1 MLKKLIRIGNK
12 FSPGLQKII
21 RNVGWLAFEKLV
33 TIVLNLSI
41 GIYVIRY
48 LGAVNFGKLSY
59 CVSLVGMFGAIAK
72 LGLDSIVVRTLV
84 KEEESAPEILGTAFV
99 LKLISSLTTLILIT
113 CTVFTLNKDPQIYW
127 ITIVIALGLV
137 FRSAEVVDF
146 WFQSKVLSKSIV
158 VVRSIKLIISS
169 AAKLVFIFL
178 GLPLGAFVWLLL
190 ADEIIQ
196 AVGKVWIYS
205 KHTQLERKLIRTN
218 SLVISKPSSIRWK
231 PNYARAMKLL
241 EDSWALILSGVMVTI
256 YMKIDQVMLGN
267 MSNNEAVGNYAAAV
281 RFSEIWYF
289 FPTAICASVFPA
301 IIRAKQK
308 SRQEYYDKLQQLY
321 DLMAW
326 MSLAI
331 AFTMTLASDSLI
343 QMLLGTEYTQAGKI
357 LAWHIWASPF
367 VFLGVARSQWLI
379 AENLTKLSFAT
390 TLLGTIINVLL
401 NLWLIPIYEGT
412 GAAIATVIS
421 YAVASYFT
429 CIFHRKMFNT
439 AWMLTKALFIPFR
452 IRQNYIYLNH
462 VKNIFS

>member
-1 MLKKLIRIGNK
+1 MLKRLKRIGNK

-48 LGAVNFGKLSY
+48 LEADNFGKLSY
-59 CVSLVGMFGAIAK
+59 CLSLVGMFGAIAK

-84 KEEESAPEILGTAFV
+84 KEEESASEILGTAFV
-99 LKLISSLTTLILIT
+99 LKLISSLITLILIA
-113 CTVFTLNKDPQIYW
+113 CVVFTLNQDPQIHW
-127 ITIVIALGLV
+127 ITIVVAFGLV
-137 FRSAEVVDF
+137 FRSTEVVDF
-146 WFQSKVLSKSIV
+146 WFQSKVLSRSIV
-158 VVRSIKLIISS
+158 VVRSIKLIVSS
-169 AAKLVFIFL
+169 AAKLVFISL
-178 GLPLGAFVWLLL
+178 GLPLGAFAWLLL
-190 ADEIIQ
+190 VDEIVQ
-196 AVGKVWIYS
+196 AVGSCWIYL
-205 KHTQLERKLIRTN
+205 KHTQLNRIEI
-218 SLVISKPSSIRWK
+218 IDRWK
-231 PNYARAMKLL
+231 PNYARAMNMLQ
-241 EDSWALILSGVMVTI
+241 DSWPLILSGVMVTI

-267 MSNNEAVGNYAAAV
+267 MASNEAVGNYAAAV

-308 SRQEYYDKLQQLY
+308 SKQEYYDKLQQLY

-331 AFTMTLASDSLI
+331 AFAMTFASDTLI
-343 QMLLGTEYTQAGKI
+343 DVLLGAEYTEAGKI

-390 TLLGTIINVLL
+390 TSLGTIVNVLL
-401 NLWLIPIYEGT
+401 NLWLIPVYEGT
-412 GAAIATVIS
+412 GAAIATVVS

-429 CIFHRKMFNT
+429 CMFHAKMFHT

-452 IRQNYIYLNH
+452 IRQNYIYLNY

>member
-1 MLKKLIRIGNK
+1 MRIGNK

-21 RNVGWLAFEKLV
+21 RNVGWLALEKLV
-33 TIVLNLSI
+33 TIFLNLSI

-48 LGAVNFGKLSY
+48 LGADNFGKLSY
-59 CVSLVGMFGAIAK
+59 CLSLVGMFGAIAK

-99 LKLISSLTTLILIT
+99 LKLISSLITLVLVG
-113 CTVFTLNKDPQIYW
+113 CVVFTLNQDPQTHW
-127 ITIVIALGLV
+127 ITIVIAFGLV

-190 ADEIIQ
+190 ADEIVQ
-196 AVGKVWIYS
+196 AVGIFWIYL
-205 KHTQLERKLIRTN
+205 KYTQRSGIERTN
-218 SLVISKPSSIRWK
+218 KWK
-231 PNYARAMKLL
+231 LNYARAMKLL
-241 EDSWALILSGVMVTI
+241 EDSWPLILSGVMVTI

-267 MSNNEAVGNYAAAV
+267 MASNEAVGNYAAAV

-308 SRQEYYDKLQQLY
+308 SKQEYYGKLQQLY

-331 AFTMTLASDSLI
+331 AFAMTFASDNLI
-343 QMLLGTEYTQAGKI
+343 NVLLGTEYTEAGQI

-379 AENLTKLSFAT
+379 AENLTKLSFFT
-390 TLLGTIINVLL
+390 TSLGTIVNVLL

-412 GAAIATVIS
+412 GAAIATVVS

-429 CIFHRKMFNT
+429 CMFHPKMFNT
-439 AWMLTKALFIPFR
+439 AWMLTRALFIPFR
-452 IRQNYIYLNH
+452 IRQNYIYLNY

>member
-1 MLKKLIRIGNK
+1 MRIGNK

-21 RNVGWLAFEKLV
+21 RNVGWLALEKLV

-48 LGAVNFGKLSY
+48 LGADNFGKLSY
-59 CVSLVGMFGAIAK
+59 CLSLVGMFGAIAK

-99 LKLISSLTTLILIT
+99 LKLISSLITIILIA
-113 CTVFTLNKDPQIYW
+113 CVVFTLNKDPQTHW
-127 ITIVIALGLV
+127 ITIVIAFSLV

-158 VVRSIKLIISS
+158 VVRSIKLIVSS

-178 GLPLGAFVWLLL
+178 GLPLGAFAWLLL
-190 ADEIIQ
+190 VDEIVQ
-196 AVGKVWIYS
+196 AVGIFWIYLKYTRRS
-205 KHTQLERKLIRTN
+205 GIERTN
-218 SLVISKPSSIRWK
+218 KWK
-231 PNYARAMKLL
+231 LNFARAMKLL
-241 EDSWALILSGVMVTI
+241 EDSWPLILSGVMVTI

-267 MSNNEAVGNYAAAV
+267 MASNEAVGNYAAAV

-308 SRQEYYDKLQQLY
+308 SKQEYYDKLQQLY

-331 AFTMTLASDSLI
+331 AFAMTFASDNLI
-343 QMLLGTEYTQAGKI
+343 NVLLGAEYTEAGQI

-390 TLLGTIINVLL
+390 TSLGTIVNVLL

-421 YAVASYFT
+421 YAVAAYFASMVYPVM
-429 CIFHRKMFNT
+429 FHT
-439 AWMLTKALFIPFR
+439 SWMLTKALFVPFR
-452 IRQNYIYLNH
+452 WRQNLIYLNRI
-462 VKNIFS
+462 KETFS